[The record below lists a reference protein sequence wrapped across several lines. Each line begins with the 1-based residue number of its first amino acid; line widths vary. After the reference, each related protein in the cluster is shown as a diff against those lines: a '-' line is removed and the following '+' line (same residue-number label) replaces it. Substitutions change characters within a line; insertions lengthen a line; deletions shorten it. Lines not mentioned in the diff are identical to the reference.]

1 MTSSASEHL
10 PLPVARRRVYMAL
23 FTALAVVM
31 HAGEGLLPSPAPWFR
46 FGFANILAV
55 TVLYLYGPGSAWRL
69 NLTRIGIGALI
80 LGKLFSPGFMLSL
93 GGGVAALT
101 LMTGGWGLLR
111 KGLGPVGASVLG
123 AAGHALGQFTV
134 AWLLLLRHDG
144 LWQLFPLYLLFAVL
158 TGVFNGWCAA
168 LLLDYLEQRHGGDGC

>member
-1 MTSSASEHL
+1 MTCSASEKL
-10 PLPVARRRVYMAL
+10 PLQLARRRVYMAL

-55 TVLYLYGPGSAWRL
+55 TVLYLYGPGAAWRL

-93 GGGVAALT
+93 GGGVMALI
-101 LMTGGWGLLR
+101 LMTGGWWLLR
-111 KGLGPVGASVLG
+111 RGLGPVGASVLG
-123 AAGHALGQFTV
+123 ATGHACGQFGV
-134 AWLLLLRHDG
+134 AWLVLLRHDG
-144 LWQLFPLYLLFAVL
+144 LWQLFPLYLLFAL
-158 TGVFNGWCAA
+158 MTGVFNGWCAV
-168 LLLDYLEQRHGGDGC
+168 LLLDYLRLREDEA

>member
-1 MTSSASEHL
+1 MTCSASEKL
-10 PLPVARRRVYMAL
+10 PLQLARRRVYMAL

-55 TVLYLYGPGSAWRL
+55 TVLYLYGPGAAWRL

-93 GGGVAALT
+93 GGGVMALI
-101 LMTGGWGLLR
+101 LMTGGWWFQE
-111 KGLGPVGASVLG
+111 
-123 AAGHALGQFTV
+123 AG
-134 AWLLLLRHDG
+134 
-144 LWQLFPLYLLFAVL
+144 
-158 TGVFNGWCAA
+158 C
-168 LLLDYLEQRHGGDGC
+168 